1 VVELMTLM
9 ASGDAAAAF
18 TLYEEFGAVIR
29 RVLRGHLAD
38 LHATRVP
45 DDDLDGLT
53 LDATLAL
60 LDAAPSWRA
69 DRGAMPW
76 TLAAK
81 RLRSLASSYVG
92 QWTQELGDDHDG
104 PAPGPAIGTETGDD
118 MHSLATVAATDPTV
132 QLLIEA
138 LHLRCSARDAE
149 ILMSV
154 KAQAAAGDPSPAN
167 TVAAQHGMKPAAVR
181 QVVKRSRDAVRGLA
195 EHDERFTPLRGL
207 ALLAP

>member
-1 VVELMTLM
+1 MTLM

-69 DRGAMPW
+69 DGGAMPW
-76 TLAAK
+76 TWAEK

-92 QWTQELGDDHDG
+92 QWTQELGDDHDDTTPEG
-104 PAPGPAIGTETGDD
+104 AAVAVESGDD

-138 LHLRCSARDAE
+138 LRLRCSARDAE

-167 TVAAQHGMKPAAVR
+167 TVAAQHAMLPAAVR